1 MQSWAARSKTWQ
13 LSTTVSLDFHLQ
25 PDLKHNG
32 FTELRRQRWRP
43 RSYVGNATTED
54 SAPQLNKACEI
65 LKYIVSQNDAI
76 SLEFA
81 IK

>member
-32 FTELRRQRWRP
+32 FTELRRQRLELMEAMIICRECYYRRQCP
-43 RSYVGNATTED
+43 
-54 SAPQLNKACEI
+54 SAK
-65 LKYIVSQNDAI
+65 
-76 SLEFA
+76 
-81 IK
+81 

>member
-32 FTELRRQRWRP
+32 FTELRRQRLELMEAM
-43 RSYVGNATTED
+43 NATTED